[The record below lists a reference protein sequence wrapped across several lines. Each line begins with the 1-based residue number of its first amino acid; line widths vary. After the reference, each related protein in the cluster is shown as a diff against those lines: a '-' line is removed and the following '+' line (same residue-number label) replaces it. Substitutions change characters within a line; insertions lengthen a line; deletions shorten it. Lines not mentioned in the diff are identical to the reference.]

1 MVNVLGTLTCPKNEE
16 RWDGNSIGSGVR
28 IQSCTNRQLRT
39 FGKDIWLS
47 INSCQVLLSILGPY
61 TDAWLIFFR
70 SSPESSGSSHV
81 FHVGRE
87 EDIAGA
93 GKPSA
98 VR

>member
-47 INSCQVLLSILGPY
+47 INSCQVLSSILQPY
-61 TDAWLIFFR
+61 TYAWLI
-70 SSPESSGSSHV
+70 SSVEVSIVPGPVRCSI
-81 FHVGRE
+81 RE
-87 EDIAGA
+87 
-93 GKPSA
+93 
-98 VR
+98 